1 MLDNYYQV
9 PNGSDNRNIEKILD
23 IVKNEKIEF
32 ILPGADEEAI
42 CISNSPEQVDSLLSN
57 FDFDLIQVP
66 FNVFDAR
73 LTRDGQLSTLKNK
86 NVEIHTRSAF
96 LQGMLLNFDN
106 LPKHFK
112 TWEKQFNE
120 YQAMVKES
128 GMS

>member
-1 MLDNYYQV
+1 M

>member
-1 MLDNYYQV
+1 V
-9 PNGSDNRNIEKILD
+9 PNDSDNRNIEKILD

>member
-1 MLDNYYQV
+1 
-9 PNGSDNRNIEKILD
+9 
-23 IVKNEKIEF
+23 
-32 ILPGADEEAI
+32 
-42 CISNSPEQVDSLLSN
+42 
-57 FDFDLIQVP
+57 VP

-73 LTRDGQLSTLKNK
+73 LTRGGQLSALKNK

>member
-1 MLDNYYQV
+1 M
-9 PNGSDNRNIEKILD
+9 PNDSDNRNIEKILD

>member
-1 MLDNYYQV
+1 V